1 MAIFFKLFSMG
12 SEDLSTIQ
20 ANDSLSLTMTDG
32 PSAKKAKLEIRIQML
47 IDQLKSAKRAE
58 EICIRFGSIW
68 NSAVFLLTSFTQA
81 SRSFI
86 LSRQVWENPF

>member
-1 MAIFFKLFSMG
+1 MG

-20 ANDSLSLTMTDG
+20 ANDSLSLTQTDG

-58 EICIRFGSIW
+58 EICIRFVISA
-68 NSAVFLLTSFTQA
+68 NSTTFY
-81 SRSFI
+81 
-86 LSRQVWENPF
+86 